1 MENSPK
7 IDLTVSH
14 PLEHTFTLLYQEKP
28 VRGDYIIWGGM
39 EKVMDI
45 DTIEKFWQM
54 YNSIIK
60 TNEIEVGEYLYF
72 FKKDIEPTWEDPN
85 HTNGGEFVLKFNKD
99 KKLNNNNLNE
109 VWMRCCLLIIGNIC
123 DNDEYITG
131 VLAQT
136 TKRDHKIKIWT
147 KTTDEIIIRHIGSD
161 IWRSVPMFND
171 DIFFKSFDIDTSGQK
186 VNYKILR
193 S

>member
-1 MENSPK
+1 MDGSSD
-7 IDLTVSH
+7 IDLTVAH
-14 PLEHTFTLLYQEKP
+14 PLKHTFTLIHQPKP
-28 VRGDYIIWGGM
+28 VRGDSAVWGEM
-39 EKVMDI
+39 DVVMDV
-45 DTIEKFWQM
+45 DTIEKYWQM

-60 TNEIEVGEYLYF
+60 PNMIEIGEYLYF
-72 FKKDIEPTWEDPN
+72 FKKGIKPIWENLN

-99 KKLNNNNLNE
+99 KKLDINNLNE
-109 VWMRCCLLIIGNIC
+109 TWMRCCLLIIGNTC
-123 DNDEYITG
+123 DNDECITG

-161 IWRSVPMFND
+161 IWHSVPKFND
-171 DIFFKSFDIDTSGQK
+171 DIFFKSFDTSGQK